1 MSVALGGSFHVR
13 SPGGMWEGQM
23 PRIHVNDI
31 DIYYERYGD
40 PADPPLLMIAG
51 LTDYTA
57 KCEWQVER
65 LGEDFDM
72 IIFDNRGAGR
82 STQPL
87 PGYTMVDLADD
98 AAGLLDALGID
109 SANVF
114 GFSMGGMI
122 ALNLALQHPERV
134 RRLALGCTTA
144 GGELTVQPEAAVLSS
159 MLEPAPGGSR
169 YDDYIDGA
177 WITLSPSTLAER
189 PDLVTELAH
198 LAAGNTQTPQGY
210 MGQLQAVVSHDVS
223 DQLGQIAVPT
233 LVMHGERDVLV
244 PPENG
249 RRLADRIPGATY
261 VGYPDAGHMFFIE
274 EQDDV
279 NHRLQAF
286 FSSST

>member
-1 MSVALGGSFHVR
+1 
-13 SPGGMWEGQM
+13 M
-23 PRIHVNDI
+23 PLIRVNDM
-31 DIYYERYGD
+31 DIYYERHGD
-40 PADPPLLMIAG
+40 PSDPALLMIAG

-82 STQPL
+82 STQPP
-87 PGYTMVDLADD
+87 PGYAMVDMADD

-122 ALNLALQHPERV
+122 ALNLAIQHSERV
-134 RRLALGCTTA
+134 RRLALGCTAA
-144 GGELTVQPEAAVLSS
+144 GGALTVQPEPTVLVS
-159 MLEPAPGGSR
+159 MLKPATGDSR
-169 YDDYIDGA
+169 YDDYMDGA
-177 WITLSPSTLAER
+177 WITLSPTTLAER

-198 LAAGNTQTPQGY
+198 LAAGNKQTPQGY
-210 MGQLQAVVSHDVS
+210 MGQLQAVASHDVS
-223 DQLGQIAVPT
+223 DYLDQIAVPT
-233 LVMHGERDVLV
+233 LIMHGERDVLV

-249 RRLADRIPGATY
+249 RLLAERIPGATY

-279 NHRLQAF
+279 NRRLQAF
-286 FSSST
+286 FSAA